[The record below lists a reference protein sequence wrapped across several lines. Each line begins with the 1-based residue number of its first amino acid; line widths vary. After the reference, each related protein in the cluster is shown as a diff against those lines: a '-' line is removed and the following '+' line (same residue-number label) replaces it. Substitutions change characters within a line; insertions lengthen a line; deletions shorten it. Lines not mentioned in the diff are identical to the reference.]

1 MSIQQDNLFRI
12 ATSIRSSNGESNQI
26 AAKLFYQ
33 KILQLKRYMWSD
45 SNLVYC
51 EPKAM
56 EAVYVARTYWIA
68 RAAGRSF
75 TYTGGQ
81 TFLNG
86 AALNNSS
93 GSGQIDCS
101 TFIHLVMRGITY
113 DKSPYTNT
121 TANATYNAA
130 NLATNTEY
138 SWADDHIRSSS
149 TIGGMVRYAADLAAY
164 YWAAGR
170 AFKDASK
177 RKPGDLIFHSTE
189 QNDRF
194 MSITHVSIVSEDVDA
209 YYNVTNI
216 ENTVVRTQY
225 ANRNEDI
232 VFFARP
238 DYERIADNTYTFDP
252 NFNYLA
258 YPWICGNSE
267 SFGSG
272 VSMTADSSGLTTSCS
287 GATSATQ
294 INLVSSAYPLYL
306 PAGSYKLSGAPGYQD
321 RRARVDYSYW
331 GLRLYPSDGRTI
343 TSQVT
348 GYTSPSYGSAPTD
361 VVTQSQ
367 ALVWD
372 KGWGATFTISSGMG
386 FYSNIYIS
394 KNPTVTAYNTTDTWR
409 PTLTRYA

>member
-1 MSIQQDNLFRI
+1 MSTQQDNLSKI
-12 ATSIRSSNGESNQI
+12 ATSIRSSNGESDQI
-26 AAKLFYQ
+26 AANLFYQ
-33 KILQLKRYMWSD
+33 KILQLKRYMWAD

-93 GSGQIDCS
+93 GAGQIDCS
-101 TFIHLVMRGITY
+101 TFIHLVMRGIPY
-113 DKSPYTNT
+113 DRSPYTNT
-121 TANATYNAA
+121 TANATYNAS

-194 MSITHVSIVSEDVDA
+194 MSISHVSIVSEDVNS

-216 ENTVVRTQY
+216 PNTVVRTQY
-225 ANRNEDI
+225 ANRNADI

-238 DYERIADNTYTFDP
+238 DYERIADKTYTFDP

-258 YPWICGNSE
+258 YPWICGNSKTYA
-267 SFGSG
+267 SK
-272 VSMTADSSGLTTSCS
+272 VKITATESGLTTSCS
-287 GATSATQ
+287 GAAASTTIQ
-294 INLVSSAYPLYL
+294 LVSSDYPLYL
-306 PAGSYKLSGAPGYQD
+306 PSGTYHLTGTPAYQD

-331 GLRLYPSDGRTI
+331 GIRIYPLDGRTI
-343 TSQVT
+343 ESSLI
-348 GYTSPSYGSAPTD
+348 GYTSANYSSPPSSGAVQRQAVVWEKGYGA
-361 VVTQSQ
+361 
-367 ALVWD
+367 
-372 KGWGATFTISSGMG
+372 KFTISSPMS
-386 FYSNIYIS
+386 FYANIYIS
-394 KNPTVTAYNTTDTWR
+394 KTPNSTAYNTTDLWTPKLVR
-409 PTLTRYA
+409 TA